1 MSQWLHRSIQIQRLQ
16 GRLVRHEVQRRRS
29 RRNTCRRRRRGVVM
43 LDHLDSCLLRHRM
56 DRRDP
61 RRRRDSL
68 GRVLIMMQRMDMLHR
83 GNNVNRWRVWLYCRT
98 RRRRRLYDRR
108 WCPGTRAL
116 FLLLILM
123 VFRLLLLLLF
133 LLLFLLFLLVIMGIM
148 TVRGLAEIFRL
159 GAEIFR
165 FRNIVHSYI
174 DYLFCNK
181 QKIRH

>member
-1 MSQWLHRSIQIQRLQ
+1 
-16 GRLVRHEVQRRRS
+16 
-29 RRNTCRRRRRGVVM
+29 
-43 LDHLDSCLLRHRM
+43 
-56 DRRDP
+56 
-61 RRRRDSL
+61 
-68 GRVLIMMQRMDMLHR
+68 
-83 GNNVNRWRVWLYCRT
+83 
-98 RRRRRLYDRR
+98 
-108 WCPGTRAL
+108 
-116 FLLLILM
+116 M